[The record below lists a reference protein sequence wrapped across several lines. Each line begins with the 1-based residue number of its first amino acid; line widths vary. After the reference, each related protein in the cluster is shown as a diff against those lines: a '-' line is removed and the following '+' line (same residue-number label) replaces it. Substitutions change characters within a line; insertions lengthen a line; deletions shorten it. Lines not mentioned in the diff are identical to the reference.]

1 MIHDV
6 PRAVRRPARGFTL
19 IELLVVIA
27 IIAILAG
34 LLLPSLSSAKARG
47 KSTVCLNN
55 LKQLGLAITMYAQDS
70 SDAYPLAYHQG
81 SVWAEAVAGYIK
93 VATGDAFSD
102 RATAWRC
109 PAYKAKY
116 DGAVAV
122 DCYVPSAPGVGS
134 FLCTY
139 TYGFHL
145 GAPQL
150 AYPSMKMGQFSNP
163 SQRALLVDGIWRTD
177 LPSSPVYYAAHDG
190 MINNPVYP
198 FYNRHNLRNNLIFVD
213 GHCETL
219 MAGAIS
225 NAWWTAP

>member
-6 PRAVRRPARGFTL
+6 PCAVRRPAKGFTL

-27 IIAILAG
+27 IIAILAA
-34 LLLPSLSSAKARG
+34 LLLPSLASAKARG

-55 LKQLGLAITMYAQDS
+55 LKQLGLAITMYAQDYN
-70 SDAYPLAYHQG
+70 DNYPLAYVG
-81 SVWAEAVAGYIK
+81 GIWPNIWAEAVSDYIK
-93 VATGDAFSD
+93 VSAGDSTGD
-102 RATAWRC
+102 RATAYRC
-109 PAYKAKY
+109 PAYKPKL
-116 DGAVAV
+116 DGGVQV
-122 DCYVPSAPGVGS
+122 DCWAGAATGVVGG

-139 TYGFHL
+139 TYSFYMGWP
-145 GAPQL
+145 GN
-150 AYPSMKMGQFSNP
+150 YPSMKIGQFLNP
-163 SQRALLVDGIWRTD
+163 SRTALLVDGIMRNQN
-177 LPSSPVYYAAHDG
+177 SVYYAAHSG
-190 MINNPVYP
+190 MINSLDNP

>member
-1 MIHDV
+1 VIRDV
-6 PRAVRRPARGFTL
+6 PRAVRRPAKGFTL

-55 LKQLGLAITMYAQDS
+55 LKQLGLAITMYAQDYN
-70 SDAYPLAYHQG
+70 DNYPLAYHQG
-81 SVWAEAVAGYIK
+81 ALWAEMLASYIK
-93 VATGDAFSD
+93 VAAGDSTSD
-102 RATAWRC
+102 RATAYRC
-109 PAYKAKY
+109 PVYKAKL
-116 DGAVAV
+116 DGAVHV
-122 DCYVPSAPGVGS
+122 DCWEGSAAGVGG

-145 GAPQL
+145 GSPQL
-150 AYPSMKMGQFSNP
+150 GYPSMKVGQFSNP

-177 LPSSPVYYAAHDG
+177 LSSSPVYYAAHDG
-190 MINNPVYP
+190 MINHPVYP